1 MFKSQVSFLVFRLVN
16 DTDLKVGDIRAIFME
31 AGPNSMGPIWNL
43 QRSEEQWAS
52 MADKRIYALAP
63 NASIEFIPPT
73 KGVPEKFAAVLMQLA
88 EKHQQLPNDHVTGL
102 ICQFEQFVAG
112 LERLCPVVS
121 FEEFQNSTIFD
132 NYFKEN
138 TPTENVPQ
146 EQDDPEDY
154 DDSLDMYDDAELSK
168 KRLRFG

>member
-1 MFKSQVSFLVFRLVN
+1 MFRLAN
-16 DTDLKVGDIRAIFME
+16 DTDLKVGEIRAILME
-31 AGPNSMGPIWNL
+31 VGPSSMGPLWNL

-63 NASIEFIPPT
+63 NASVEFIPPT

-88 EKHQQLPNDHVTGL
+88 EKHQQLSNDHVTGL

-112 LERLCPVVS
+112 LESLCPVVS
-121 FEEFQNSTIFD
+121 FEEFRNSTIFD

-138 TPTENVPQ
+138 IQ
-146 EQDDPEDY
+146 AEQDIPPEQDEQEEY
-154 DDSLDMYDDAELSK
+154 DDSLDMYDAAELSK
-168 KRLRFG
+168 KRIRYC